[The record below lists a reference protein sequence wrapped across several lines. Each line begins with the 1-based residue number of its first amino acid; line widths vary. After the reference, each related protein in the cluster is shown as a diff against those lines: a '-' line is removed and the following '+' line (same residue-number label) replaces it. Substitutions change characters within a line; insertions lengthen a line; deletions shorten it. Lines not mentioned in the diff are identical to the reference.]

1 MTSFTTPSLA
11 FWQVAILSGAAAA
24 RAQDQ
29 GLAATPSI
37 LDLEY
42 ARIAEQ
48 VPGFGG
54 LYLDDRGTT
63 HVYLQ
68 DLSYAR
74 EVQYLGER
82 VEVHQGDY
90 AFRDLSAWKSEAR
103 QLLSRP
109 GILALEIDEARNRL
123 VIVAEA
129 AYALRLRLELRELL
143 RPTSVP
149 AAAVLVDAAG
159 PMDPDALWCSTQV
172 VLNPPAKTDSRH
184 LQGWSQAA

>member
-1 MTSFTTPSLA
+1 MTSFTTPNLA

-24 RAQDQ
+24 RAEDQ
-29 GLAATPSI
+29 GLAETPSI
-37 LDLEY
+37 LDQEY
-42 ARIAEQ
+42 ALIADR

-54 LYLDDRGTT
+54 LYLDERGIT

-68 DLSYAR
+68 DLSYAC

-90 AFRDLSAWKSEAR
+90 DLRDLQAWKGEL
-103 QLLSRP
+103 QELLSRP
-109 GILALEIDEARNRL
+109 GILALDIDEARNRL
-123 VIVAEA
+123 VIVAQA

-149 AAAVLVDAAG
+149 AAAVLVDAAE
-159 PMDPDALWCSTQV
+159 PMAPDALWRSRLV
-172 VLNPPAKTDSRH
+172 VFNPPAKTDSRH
-184 LQGWSQAA
+184 LQGCSQAA